1 MEQVN
6 NDCCPTFLPERWDE
20 KIFNWDHKKFIK
32 ASVPTFFHIPL
43 PPMIGKRVTRM
54 MKMAENSKKLLDDKE
69 EILLLF
75 NDPSAFRSDMY
86 LAVTDTVSGAKN
98 TTLSGTFV
106 GKVFD
111 GAYNAIPKFMKQ
123 MDTYLAKQDKKAS
136 DYYVHYGYCPKCA
149 KEAEHNYMVLFARVD

>member
-1 MEQVN
+1 MEQAIKE
-6 NDCCPTFLPERWDE
+6 CCPTFYPERWDE

-43 PPMIGKRVTRM
+43 PPMIGKRVTTM
-54 MKMAENSKKLLDDKE
+54 MKMAEDSKKLSEDKE

-75 NDPSAFRSDMY
+75 NDPSAFKSDMY
-86 LAVTDTVSGAKN
+86 LSVTDTVSGAKN

-123 MDTYLAKQDKKAS
+123 MDAYLANQDKKAS
-136 DYYVHYGYCPKCA
+136 DYYVHYAYCPKCA
-149 KEAEHNYMVLFARVD
+149 KEAGHNFMVLFAKVA